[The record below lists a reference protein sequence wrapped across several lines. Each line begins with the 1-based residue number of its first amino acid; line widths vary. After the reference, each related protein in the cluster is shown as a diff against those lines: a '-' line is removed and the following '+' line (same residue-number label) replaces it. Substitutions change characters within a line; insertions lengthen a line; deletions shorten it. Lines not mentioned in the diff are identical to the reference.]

1 MIDRLA
7 ADGVLVLHLVFI
19 VFAVFGAATTVRW
32 RWIPLLHVPAA
43 VWAIYIE
50 LAGKS
55 CPLTYLENYLR
66 IRAGQAGY
74 GESFIEHYLLRIIYP
89 AGLTRPIQIGLAA
102 GVVVINIGI
111 YAWFFHRRRNAD
123 GRGGH

>member
-32 RWIPLLHVPAA
+32 RWIPLMHVPAA

-66 IRAGQAGY
+66 IRAGQAWY
-74 GESFIEHYLLRIIYP
+74 GDTFIDHFLLRITYSS
-89 AGLTRPIQIGLAA
+89 ALARPIHVGLAA